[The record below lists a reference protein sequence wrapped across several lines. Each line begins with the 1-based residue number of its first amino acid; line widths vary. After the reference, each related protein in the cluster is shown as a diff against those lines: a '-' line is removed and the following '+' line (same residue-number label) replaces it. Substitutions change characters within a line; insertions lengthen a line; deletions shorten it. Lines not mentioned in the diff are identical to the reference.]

1 MQPMLKSHSTP
12 EGVVTHRSRTPAL
25 SRTIPPG
32 EVGAREV
39 HRKKIT
45 RTKKTDTRFIVVG
58 HTHEV

>member
-39 HRKKIT
+39 HRKKNQ
-45 RTKKTDTRFIVVG
+45 TKNKEDRY
-58 HTHEV
+58 